1 MATPRCPVT
10 QWAGSRQIGGMSGT
24 IRDVEDDNEHDDDD
38 DDDDNDDDDDVHMGT
53 IEMCGSVVSDKG
65 VLS

>member
-10 QWAGSRQIGGMSGT
+10 QWAGSQQIGGMSGT
-24 IRDVEDDNEHDDDD
+24 ILGVGDDNEHADEV
-38 DDDDNDDDDDVHMGT
+38 DDNDFAHTGT
-53 IEMCGSVVSDKG
+53 IEMCGSVSDKG

>member
-10 QWAGSRQIGGMSGT
+10 QWAGSQQIGGMSGT
-24 IRDVEDDNEHDDDD
+24 IHDVGDDNEHVDEV
-38 DDDDNDDDDDVHMGT
+38 DDDDVAHTGT
-53 IEMCGSVVSDKG
+53 IEMCGSVSDKG

>member
-10 QWAGSRQIGGMSGT
+10 QWAGSQQIGGMSGT
-24 IRDVEDDNEHDDDD
+24 IHDVDDNNEH
-38 DDDDNDDDDDVHMGT
+38 NDEVDDDDVAQRGT
-53 IEMCGSVVSDKG
+53 IEMCGSFISDKG